1 MRWWIPLVAA
11 LGAAL
16 VIIAA
21 VACGFLFWRRYNRQS
36 RERAL
41 EMGLSEV
48 SPSAVPHAVAI
59 PVMSYQDCCS
69 GTCSPD
75 TRA

>member
-21 VACGFLFWRRYNRQS
+21 VACGFLFWRRYAGQR

-48 SPSAVPHAVAI
+48 SPSAVPHAGAI
-59 PVMSYQDCCS
+59 PVMSYQDCF
-69 GTCSPD
+69 GRTCSPG

>member
-16 VIIAA
+16 IIFAA
-21 VACGFLFWRRYNRQS
+21 VACGFLVWRRYAGQKQ
-36 RERAL
+36 ERAL

-48 SPSAVPHAVAI
+48 DPFCSPHAIVN
-59 PVMSYQDCCS
+59 PSKELSKLV
-69 GTCSPD
+69 
-75 TRA
+75 